1 MIRFMKKN
9 GLQTDFTSQMSVYI
23 FYGQVVFIII
33 HSIIIKGKYM
43 G

>member
-33 HSIIIKGKYM
+33 IYTFYYYQG
-43 G
+43 